1 MAARI
6 LVVDDEPSIVKL
18 VKTTLEGRGYVV
30 DEAFDGQ
37 EAIVQAKLH
46 KPDLILLDIMMPRM
60 DGTEARKRLLADP
73 ETKDIPV
80 IHLSA
85 VGDFDKQRQALN
97 EGATD
102 YIVKPFA
109 PRELARPRGRHARPQ
124 EARADGQGA
133 QQEVGATAHHHR
145 HHAPLQGVGAC
156 PSRVGTTRTPGRS
169 STRS

>member
-85 VGDFDKQRQALN
+85 VGRLRQA
-97 EGATD
+97 
-102 YIVKPFA
+102 A
-109 PRELARPRGRHARPQ
+109 P
-124 EARADGQGA
+124 GA
-133 QQEVGATAHHHR
+133 Q
-145 HHAPLQGVGAC
+145 
-156 PSRVGTTRTPGRS
+156 
-169 STRS
+169 

>member
-109 PRELARPRGRHARPQ
+109 PRELADHV
-124 EARADGQGA
+124 ADMLDPKKREQMVKERSKKSA
-133 QQEVGATAHHHR
+133 QLRTITDIMHR
-145 HHAPLQGVGAC
+145 
-156 PSRVGTTRTPGRS
+156 SKE
-169 STRS
+169 